1 MNRVGIAGMKTFLT
15 QAPFNIDV
23 EAQYAGNSRISYHD
37 ADGKPQSRGEAMADK
52 CRELQ
57 QLLINDRKSRETEE
71 ASKHTEAERFIRGE
85 RTCLAPSINNL
96 FPQWPGS
103 LPDSAFVPDSN
114 LTALARADLQSV
126 RHQAETHIEEVS
138 AMDQHFATQEPEYVL
153 GSDGQPLLSA
163 RVQQLVY
170 SIVGA
175 RIRGQR
181 LRMLH
186 VSESGN
192 QRFQIHA
199 EYQSF
204 RDMLRH
210 ELEGTLNLESNV
222 DCLAAAQKLVVEEF
236 PAQL

>member
-23 EAQYAGNSRISYHD
+23 DAQYPENFRMLYHD
-37 ADGKPQSRGEAMADK
+37 ADRKPQSRGEAMADK

-57 QLLINDRKSRETEE
+57 QLLINDRKSREAEE
-71 ASKHTEAERFIRGE
+71 AGKQTEAERFIRGE
-85 RTCLAPSINNL
+85 RTCSAPSINIL

-126 RHQAETHIEEVS
+126 RHQAEAQFDEVY
-138 AMDQHFATQEPEYVL
+138 ATDQHFATQEPEYVL
-153 GSDGQPLLSA
+153 GSDGQPLFSA

-170 SIVGA
+170 NIVGA

-192 QRFQIHA
+192 QRFQIHE

-210 ELEGTLNLESNV
+210 ELEGNLNLESNV

-236 PAQL
+236 PV